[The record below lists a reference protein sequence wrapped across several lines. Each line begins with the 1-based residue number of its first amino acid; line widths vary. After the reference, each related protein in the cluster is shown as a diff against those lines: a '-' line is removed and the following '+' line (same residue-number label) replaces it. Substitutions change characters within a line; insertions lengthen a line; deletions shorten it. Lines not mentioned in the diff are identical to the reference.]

1 MHRLINYAE
10 KYSLKFFLKL
20 LTVRLLR
27 IVNEYHSNN
36 RSLLSDSKLILM
48 TGFFMIENCA
58 WKGKV
63 MDSIKLLVSVMAWFG
78 IWLVIFAR
86 ETG

>member
-1 MHRLINYAE
+1 
-10 KYSLKFFLKL
+10 
-20 LTVRLLR
+20 
-27 IVNEYHSNN
+27 
-36 RSLLSDSKLILM
+36 
-48 TGFFMIENCA
+48 MIENCA

-78 IWLVIFAR
+78 IWLVAG